1 MIKLK
6 SGSEVP
12 YNRDIDAFLNSL
24 AHSIISESIH
34 SPSIPQD
41 TAEDIRN
48 EAVLREI
55 MDNCIYVTHQVFELF
70 KRDENAG
77 KLLATGFL
85 FNFVILVLR
94 MAEGPISHGFHES
107 ADGNGGT
114 ETSH

>member
-6 SGSEVP
+6 RGSEVP

-41 TAEDIRN
+41 TSEDIRS

-77 KLLATGFL
+77 RLLATGFL
-85 FNFVILVLR
+85 FNFVILVLKMMEDR
-94 MAEGPISHGFHES
+94 FPPEFPTPTEGSGCGARSH
-107 ADGNGGT
+107 
-114 ETSH
+114 